1 MKRQILFFT
10 FFVTLNFA
18 FIACDKN
25 ETTIPKDGGVELYL
39 LESGKTISGT
49 NFQLDEKTIVTKSQ
63 PLVTYSDFLSYDPN
77 TFSFKISDT
86 AKESIKSLEHS
97 VHGIAFAIKANNVLI
112 YSGYFWPSYS
122 SASCD
127 WVVID
132 PMMLLTGNDLKVE
145 LGYPGLREGQIIP
158 DKRNDKRI
166 LDIFT
171 SDDKLVK

>member
-1 MKRQILFFT
+1 MKRQILFFAI
-10 FFVTLNFA
+10 FVTLNFI

-25 ETTIPKDGGVELYL
+25 ETTNPKDGGVELYL
-39 LESGKTISGT
+39 LESCKTISGT
-49 NFQLDEKTIVTKSQ
+49 NHQIDERTIVTKSQ
-63 PLVTYSDFLSYDPN
+63 PLVTYTDFQSYDPN
-77 TFSFKISDT
+77 TFTFKISDA
-86 AKESIKSLEHS
+86 AKKTIKSMQYS
-97 VHGIAFAIKANNVLI
+97 VYGIPFAIKANNVVI

-132 PMMLLTGNDLKVE
+132 PLSLLIGNDLKVE

-158 DKRNDKRI
+158 DSRNDKRI

-171 SDDKLVK
+171 SDDKLIK